1 VRAQLALGMFM
12 CSACANQEAMSKM
25 QVPDWD
31 GPAVTVRDTA
41 DGGLRI
47 AMQVTTGGHALRLE
61 EVTRDGSAAML
72 HLRQQMPT
80 GDLVP
85 QVMTELVV
93 QVSAEDLL
101 SASTVWVWMR
111 RDGEPEQLAAKVTRP
126 GLRAP

>member
-1 VRAQLALGMFM
+1 MRVHLALGMLL
-12 CSACANQEAMSKM
+12 CSACANQEVMSKM
-25 QVPDWD
+25 LVPDWD

-61 EVTRDGSAAML
+61 EVTRDGSAAMV
-72 HLRQQMPT
+72 HLRQQLPT

-93 QVSAEDLL
+93 QVAADDLL
-101 SASTVWVWMR
+101 SASTVWVWIR
-111 RDGEPEQLAAKVTRP
+111 RDDEPEQLAAAVTRP
-126 GLRAP
+126 GLRAQ